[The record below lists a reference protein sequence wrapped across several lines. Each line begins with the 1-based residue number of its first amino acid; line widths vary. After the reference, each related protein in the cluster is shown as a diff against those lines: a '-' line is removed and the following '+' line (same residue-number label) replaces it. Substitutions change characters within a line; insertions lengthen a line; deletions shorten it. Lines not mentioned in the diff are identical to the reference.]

1 MATAPYSPGRDGCR
15 HHGNGCHGD
24 GRGRPQPAG
33 VQGRVQGHGDVQGH
47 GGAARSECGRG
58 GGGDGCAIARW
69 RARTRR
75 WERAGGRA
83 RAAGGEMAAGCAR
96 ACKDSGQREQMSK
109 CYGGTGC
116 VIARRCGR
124 TKGCAIARG
133 CGRTQGCVIAR
144 GCVRTQECAI
154 ARGCGWTWVCKC
166 TRVWKDTG
174 V

>member
-58 GGGDGCAIARW
+58 GGDGCAIARR